1 MRRAA
6 PRLALTE
13 NVTSGCVLPLW
24 GLPFTRGDRML
35 IGDCEHPGVVAAC
48 VELARREQL
57 SIDVL
62 PVKHLRGDQASTDRG
77 VLNALQTALTPRTRL
92 VVLSHL
98 LWNTGQVMPIPAVAD
113 ARAQHPQHPFLLV
126 DAAQSFGQI
135 PVTAAAAS
143 ADIYGFTGHKWAC
156 GPEGLGGVALS
167 ERVLEDAQPTLIGWR
182 SLRDETKADL
192 SSDDPFH
199 HDSRRFEVATSCV
212 PLLAGLRTSM
222 ELLEATGDATARLD
236 AIQTLSGSLWRQLQ
250 AIDGVEPLLTV
261 PPGSGLVSFQLTN
274 GPSPSDVVKQL
285 GSQGLWIRDLA
296 DPSCLRAC
304 THLCCT
310 SEELEAPDRGYRHDI
325 HAIKTRYQRD
335 IVSRGVRQSKP
346 APQCLLGLL
355 AVVEVHLL
363 RAKDLIVLVAL
374 PGHQH
379 QIICAGVSNRRG
391 DRGRTIPFDHQFGTR
406 GDPSHHV
413 VKDPLG
419 IFRARVIRGH
429 HDTIGMAG
437 GNRSHLGPLAPVP
450 VTTTPEDTDQAPVA
464 EGPCCS
470 QSIVQPVR
478 RVGVIDQNRRKSAG
492 LSALD
497 DHTLHPAGHT
507 AKRRNGLQQQGQG
520 EVLLEQHANR
530 LKQIH
535 H

>member
-1 MRRAA
+1 MAFRELCPALHSKTYFNYGGQGPLPTPALEAITASWKRIQELGPFTAEIWPFIAAEVNATRRKMADWCGV
-6 PRLALTE
+6 PPHRLALTE

-77 VLNALQTALTPRTRL
+77 VIETLQTALTPRTRL

-113 ARAQHPQHPFLLV
+113 ALAQHPQHPFLLV

-135 PVTAAAAS
+135 PVAAAAAA

-222 ELLEATGDATARLD
+222 ELLEATGDAAARLD
-236 AIQTLSGSLWRQLQ
+236 AIQSLSGSLWRQLQ
-250 AIDGVEPLLTV
+250 ALDGVEPLLTV
-261 PPGSGLVSFQLTN
+261 PPSSGLVSFQLTN

-310 SEELEAPDRGYRHDI
+310 SEELEAL
-325 HAIKTRYQRD
+325 TQ
-335 IVSRGVRQSKP
+335 
-346 APQCLLGLL
+346 
-355 AVVEVHLL
+355 AV
-363 RAKDLIVLVAL
+363 
-374 PGHQH
+374 G
-379 QIICAGVSNRRG
+379 
-391 DRGRTIPFDHQFGTR
+391 TISTQ
-406 GDPSHHV
+406 
-413 VKDPLG
+413 K
-419 IFRARVIRGH
+419 
-429 HDTIGMAG
+429 
-437 GNRSHLGPLAPVP
+437 
-450 VTTTPEDTDQAPVA
+450 
-464 EGPCCS
+464 
-470 QSIVQPVR
+470 
-478 RVGVIDQNRRKSAG
+478 
-492 LSALD
+492 
-497 DHTLHPAGHT
+497 
-507 AKRRNGLQQQGQG
+507 
-520 EVLLEQHANR
+520 
-530 LKQIH
+530 
-535 H
+535 